1 MLGTGLQLDEEDMI
15 TTNRRKSGGGRI
27 KEGVRGGRERWEPYD
42 VCDKDQDRKVYFLL
56 LFTITASVL
65 PYFATFL

>member
-1 MLGTGLQLDEEDMI
+1 MI

-27 KEGVRGGRERWEPYD
+27 KEGPRGGRERREPYD
-42 VCDKDQDRKVYFLL
+42 VCDKDQDRKVYFVL